1 MMNKYLFRMGT
12 FFPFFIITILCILL
26 SSTEALADKRDAN
39 VIIQILSSANG
50 KGEVGECE

>member
-1 MMNKYLFRMGT
+1 MGT
-12 FFPFFIITILCILL
+12 FFPFFIITILCIFL